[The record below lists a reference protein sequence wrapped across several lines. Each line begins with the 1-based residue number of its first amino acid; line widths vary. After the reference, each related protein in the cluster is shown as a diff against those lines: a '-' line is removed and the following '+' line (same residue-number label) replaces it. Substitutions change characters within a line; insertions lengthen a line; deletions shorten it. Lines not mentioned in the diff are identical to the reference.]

1 MNKFDLDQQESL
13 SPRGYIVDSYPIVT
27 KNAEIRCST
36 QNFHHQRKPALL
48 TNKYSN
54 QKYLTTRLIDGHNPN
69 NKLSN
74 NNHNQNRN
82 NVNHNSEITKN
93 SKNSSNNNNNY
104 FHYSQNINNNIDN
117 NISNS
122 ISTKKNHNS
131 DLQNLSENI
140 RNLSLPSNNDHDI
153 IKIDKFQRETQISRL
168 ENNKTTFRL
177 IDRNGISGNK
187 VNVDDEAEIDVDGSS
202 NEDEDDE
209 ILPVIGVWVEK
220 VIFLIAHG
228 LVDPIFY
235 YSG

>member
-36 QNFHHQRKPALL
+36 QNLNFHHQRKPALL

-74 NNHNQNRN
+74 NNNNQN

-93 SKNSSNNNNNY
+93 SKNSSNNNY
-104 FHYSQNINNNIDN
+104 FHYSQNIDNNNIN
-117 NISNS
+117 NNS

-140 RNLSLPSNNDHDI
+140 RNLSLPSNNNNDHDI

-168 ENNKTTFRL
+168 AENNRTTFKL
-177 IDRNGISGNK
+177 IDRNGISGGDVK
-187 VNVDDEAEIDVDGSS
+187 VNVDDEVEIDVDGSS

-209 ILPVIGVWVEK
+209 ILPVIGV
-220 VIFLIAHG
+220 
-228 LVDPIFY
+228 
-235 YSG
+235 